1 MKNELVSEIKK
12 IEQELIDLKTASKY
26 TSIRS
31 AFHSSSTLVYT
42 GIYRIKYNNNDNPV
56 FSIIYCNFIGSNY
69 GLAYPRTPNGNEQI
83 VEIDSTYFDGDLDEY
98 VTQHVPL
105 SIASNVPVT
114 SIERIS

>member
-1 MKNELVSEIKK
+1 MKNEFESEIKK

-31 AFHSSSTLVYT
+31 AFHSTSTLVYT
-42 GIYRIKYNNNDNPV
+42 GMYRIRYNNNNNPI

-83 VEIDSTYFDGDLDEY
+83 VEIDSTYFDGDSEQY
-98 VTQHVPL
+98 VTQHLPL
-105 SIASNVPVT
+105 SIASNFPVI
-114 SIERIS
+114 SIERI